1 MFTLKKEHFNM
12 LKYKQ
17 TYKLNKINSFV
28 VLIIKQFFRTMVL
41 EKLNLQI
48 YRISIE
54 DKTSFL
60 INLPS

>member
-1 MFTLKKEHFNM
+1 M
-12 LKYKQ
+12 LKYIQ

-48 YRISIE
+48 YRILIE
-54 DKTSFL
+54 IKQVF
-60 INLPS
+60 

>member
-12 LKYKQ
+12 LKYIQ
-17 TYKLNKINSFV
+17 IYKLNKINSFV

-48 YRISIE
+48 YRILIE
-54 DKTSFL
+54 IKQVF
-60 INLPS
+60 